1 VDPVALNL
9 PDYYKVIKNPMD
21 MGTIKKKLED
31 FEYTCAKECI
41 DDFNVMFSN
50 CYLYNKPTDDVVY
63 MAKTLEKIFEQ
74 KLQAMP
80 AEECEVD
87 PHQKGRKKPPRK
99 QKGM

>member
-1 VDPVALNL
+1 MYVSLRDLRFTMYFVELCVL
-9 PDYYKVIKNPMD
+9 R
-21 MGTIKKKLED
+21 TQ
-31 FEYTCAKECI
+31 
-41 DDFNVMFSN
+41 
-50 CYLYNKPTDDVVY
+50 DVVY